1 MNLLLSISAGYAI
14 HALHYIATRNASTPV
29 MTREIADCYDLPYD
43 STLKIL
49 RQLSKAGLVRP
60 HRGCQGGFSLIQPP
74 EEISLLKV
82 LEAVD
87 GPVTHGLGM
96 PGGSGDRELCLRTE
110 EFIREAVLELKQ
122 KLGNLSVADLAM
134 SGQNSYTDGL
144 NQDEQ

>member
-1 MNLLLSISAGYAI
+1 LNLLLSISAGYAI
-14 HALHYIATRNASTPV
+14 HALHYIATRSSGSPV

-49 RQLSKAGLVRP
+49 RHLSKAGLVRP

-74 EEISLLKV
+74 EEISLLEV

-96 PGGSGDRELCLRTE
+96 PDGSGDRELRSRTE
-110 EFIREAVLELKQ
+110 EFIREAVLELRQ
-122 KLGNLSVADLAM
+122 KLGNLTVADLVL
-134 SGQNSYTDGL
+134 SKQNSFDSGI